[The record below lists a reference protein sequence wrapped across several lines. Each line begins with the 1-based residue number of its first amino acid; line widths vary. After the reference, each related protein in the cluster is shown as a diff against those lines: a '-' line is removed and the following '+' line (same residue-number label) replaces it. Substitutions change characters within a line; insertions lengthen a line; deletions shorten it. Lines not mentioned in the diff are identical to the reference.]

1 MISAQ
6 EQAFKHINFMYDD
19 IFSCDAF
26 FAGGELHE
34 LHIYVG
40 SVLNPPTQ
48 IEVTDYISENTDRAI
63 EEMAL
68 ELIEEY

>member
-19 IFSCDAF
+19 IFSCEAF

-40 SVLNPPTQ
+40 SVLYPPNK
-48 IEVTDYISENTDRAI
+48 IEVTDYINDNTDRAI

>member
-1 MISAQ
+1 MIRAQ

-48 IEVTDYISENTDRAI
+48 IEVTDYINKNTDRAI
-63 EEMAL
+63 EERAL

>member
-1 MISAQ
+1 MISAH

-40 SVLNPPTQ
+40 SVLNPPNK
-48 IEVTDYISENTDRAI
+48 IEVTDYINDNTDRAI